1 MNLEKYWR
9 EIKNRVSV
17 YQALIAVTLVFVII
31 GNVLLKDRGQMV
43 ESVRG
48 FATGLFIG
56 IELVCVFQLGKL
68 WKMLKD
74 EEVLKEVYIR
84 EHDEREALI
93 QMKSGLHVIPIL
105 SFIILICAILVGFF
119 NDTIFYTLV
128 IVGIGQILI
137 ALALKIYWKN
147 HL

>member
-1 MNLEKYWR
+1 M
-9 EIKNRVSV
+9 
-17 YQALIAVTLVFVII
+17 
-31 GNVLLKDRGQMV
+31 LLKDRGQTV

-48 FATGLFIG
+48 FATGLSIG

-74 EEVLKEVYIR
+74 EDVLKEVYIR

-105 SFIILICAILVGFF
+105 SFIILICAMLVGFF
-119 NDTIFYTLV
+119 NDIIFYTLV

-147 HL
+147 HF

>member
-1 MNLEKYWR
+1 MNLEKYRR

-17 YQALIAVTLVFVII
+17 YQALIAVALVFVII

-93 QMKSGLHVIPIL
+93 QMKSGLHVIPVL

-119 NDTIFYTLV
+119 NDTVFYTLV
-128 IVGIGQILI
+128 VVGIGQILI
-137 ALALKIYWKN
+137 AFALKIYWKM

>member
-1 MNLEKYWR
+1 MNLEKYRR

-17 YQALIAVTLVFVII
+17 YQALIAVALVFVII
-31 GNVLLKDRGQMV
+31 GNVLLKDRGQTV
-43 ESVRG
+43 ETVRG

-93 QMKSGLHVIPIL
+93 QMKSGFHVIPVL

-128 IVGIGQILI
+128 VVGIGQILI

>member
-1 MNLEKYWR
+1 M
-9 EIKNRVSV
+9 
-17 YQALIAVTLVFVII
+17 LIAVALVFVII
-31 GNVLLKDRGQMV
+31 GNVLLKDRGQTV

-48 FATGLFIG
+48 FATGLSIG

-74 EEVLKEVYIR
+74 EDVLKEVYIR

-105 SFIILICAILVGFF
+105 SFIILICAMLVGFF
-119 NDTIFYTLV
+119 NDIIFYTLV

-147 HL
+147 HLQNNFEIREM

>member
-1 MNLEKYWR
+1 MNLEKYRR

-17 YQALIAVTLVFVII
+17 YQALIAVALVFVII
-31 GNVLLKDRGQMV
+31 GNVLLKDRGQTV

-48 FATGLFIG
+48 FATGLSIG

-93 QMKSGLHVIPIL
+93 QMKSGLHVIPVL

-128 IVGIGQILI
+128 VVGIGQILI

>member
-1 MNLEKYWR
+1 MNLEKYRR

-17 YQALIAVTLVFVII
+17 YQALIAVALVFVII
-31 GNVLLKDRGQMV
+31 GNVLLKDRGQTV

-48 FATGLFIG
+48 FATGLSIG

-119 NDTIFYTLV
+119 NETIFYTLV

>member
-1 MNLEKYWR
+1 MNLEKYRR

-17 YQALIAVTLVFVII
+17 YQALIAVALVFVII

-119 NDTIFYTLV
+119 NDTVFYTLV
-128 IVGIGQILI
+128 VVGIGQILI
-137 ALALKIYWKN
+137 AFALKIYWKM

>member
-1 MNLEKYWR
+1 MNLEKYRR

-17 YQALIAVTLVFVII
+17 YQALIAVALVFVII
-31 GNVLLKDRGQMV
+31 GNVLLKDRGQTV

-48 FATGLFIG
+48 FATGLSIG

-74 EEVLKEVYIR
+74 EDVLKEVYIR

-93 QMKSGLHVIPIL
+93 QMKFGLHVIPIL

-119 NDTIFYTLV
+119 NETIFYTLV

>member
-1 MNLEKYWR
+1 MNLEKYRR

-17 YQALIAVTLVFVII
+17 YQALIVVALVFVII
-31 GNVLLKDRGQMV
+31 GNVLLKDRGQTV
-43 ESVRG
+43 ETVRG

-119 NDTIFYTLV
+119 NDTVFYTLV
-128 IVGIGQILI
+128 VVGIGQILI
-137 ALALKIYWKN
+137 ALALKIYWKM

>member
-1 MNLEKYWR
+1 MNLEKYRR

-17 YQALIAVTLVFVII
+17 YQALIAVALVFVII

-93 QMKSGLHVIPIL
+93 QMKSGLHVIPVL

-119 NDTIFYTLV
+119 NDTVFYTLV
-128 IVGIGQILI
+128 VVGIGQILI

>member
-1 MNLEKYWR
+1 MNLEKYRR

-17 YQALIAVTLVFVII
+17 YQALIAVALVFVII

-93 QMKSGLHVIPIL
+93 QMKSA
-105 SFIILICAILVGFF
+105 SM
-119 NDTIFYTLV
+119 
-128 IVGIGQILI
+128 
-137 ALALKIYWKN
+137 
-147 HL
+147 

>member
-1 MNLEKYWR
+1 MNLEKYRR

-17 YQALIAVTLVFVII
+17 YQALIAVALVFVII
-31 GNVLLKDRGQMV
+31 GNVLLKDRGQTV

-48 FATGLFIG
+48 FATGLSIG

-93 QMKSGLHVIPIL
+93 QMKSGLHVVPIL

-128 IVGIGQILI
+128 VVGIGQILI

>member
-1 MNLEKYWR
+1 MNLEKYRR

-17 YQALIAVTLVFVII
+17 YQALTAVALVFVII

-93 QMKSGLHVIPIL
+93 QMKSGLHVIPVL

-119 NDTIFYTLV
+119 NDTVFYTLV
-128 IVGIGQILI
+128 VVGIGQILI
-137 ALALKIYWKN
+137 AFALKIYWKM

>member
-1 MNLEKYWR
+1 MNLEKYRR

-17 YQALIAVTLVFVII
+17 YQALIAVALVFVII
-31 GNVLLKDRGQMV
+31 GNVLLRDRGQMV

-93 QMKSGLHVIPIL
+93 QMKSGLHVIPVL

-119 NDTIFYTLV
+119 NDTVFYTLV
-128 IVGIGQILI
+128 VVGIGQILI
-137 ALALKIYWKN
+137 AFALKIYWKM

>member
-1 MNLEKYWR
+1 MNLEKYRR

-17 YQALIAVTLVFVII
+17 YQALIAVALVFVII

-43 ESVRG
+43 ETVRG

-93 QMKSGLHVIPIL
+93 QMKSGLHVIPVL

-119 NDTIFYTLV
+119 NDTVFYTLV
-128 IVGIGQILI
+128 VVGIGQILI
-137 ALALKIYWKN
+137 AFALKIYWKM

>member
-1 MNLEKYWR
+1 MNLEKYRR

-17 YQALIAVTLVFVII
+17 YQALIAVALVFVII
-31 GNVLLKDRGQMV
+31 GNVLLKDRGQTV

-93 QMKSGLHVIPIL
+93 QMKSGLHVIPVL

-128 IVGIGQILI
+128 VVGIGQILI
-137 ALALKIYWKN
+137 ALALKIYWKM

>member
-1 MNLEKYWR
+1 MNLEKYRR

-17 YQALIAVTLVFVII
+17 YQALIAVALVFVII

-43 ESVRG
+43 ETVRG

-93 QMKSGLHVIPIL
+93 QMKSGLHVIPVL

-119 NDTIFYTLV
+119 NDTVFYTLV
-128 IVGIGQILI
+128 VVGIGQILI
-137 ALALKIYWKN
+137 AFALKIYCKM

>member
-1 MNLEKYWR
+1 MNLEKYRR

-17 YQALIAVTLVFVII
+17 YQALIAVALVFVII

-68 WKMLKD
+68 WKMFKD

-93 QMKSGLHVIPIL
+93 QMKSGLHVIPVL

-128 IVGIGQILI
+128 VVGIGQILI
-137 ALALKIYWKN
+137 ALALKIYWKM

>member
-1 MNLEKYWR
+1 MNLEKYRR

-17 YQALIAVTLVFVII
+17 YQALIAVALVFVII
-31 GNVLLKDRGQMV
+31 GNVLLKDRGQTV
-43 ESVRG
+43 ETVRG

-93 QMKSGLHVIPIL
+93 QMKSGLHVIPVL

-128 IVGIGQILI
+128 VVGIGQILI
-137 ALALKIYWKN
+137 ALALKIYWKM

>member
-1 MNLEKYWR
+1 MNLEKYRR

-17 YQALIAVTLVFVII
+17 YQAFIAVALVFVII
-31 GNVLLKDRGQMV
+31 GNVLLKDRGQTL

-56 IELVCVFQLGKL
+56 IELVYVFQLGKL
-68 WKMLKD
+68 WKMLND
-74 EEVLKEVYIR
+74 EDVLKEVYIR

-93 QMKSGLHVIPIL
+93 RMKSGLHVIPIL

-128 IVGIGQILI
+128 VVGIAQILI